1 MTAAPPRWLMCRQR
15 RAGAALRLYCFPH
28 SGGSPGEYQ
37 RWADRLP
44 AEVEVWGVQL
54 PGRGSRMRES
64 AMTDMRELVGALTE
78 QAEFSGPYAFIGHSL
93 GAIVAYE
100 TAVALRDRGRPEPQ
114 QLIVSVNGPPHLHRP
129 GLPLHLLDG
138 ADFVPRVEERYGPL
152 PELGSDA
159 RMRELY
165 LANLHADL
173 TIVATYQYVPT
184 APLSC
189 PILALGATDD
199 WEDESRLGEWRR
211 HTTGPSAVRLFPGG
225 HFYFRDHPDLFFD
238 CLTDSLT
245 ALTKGSAVPSA
256 PDIKGAP

>member
-1 MTAAPPRWLMCRQR
+1 MAAPRWLMCRQR
-15 RAGAALRLYCFPH
+15 RPDAALRLYCFPH
-28 SGGSPGEYQ
+28 SGGSPGEYL

-54 PGRGSRMRES
+54 PGRGSRMREP
-64 AMTDMRELVGALTE
+64 AMTDLRELVGALTE
-78 QAEFSGPYAFIGHSL
+78 QAEFTGPYAFLGHSL

-100 TAVALRDRGRPEPQ
+100 TAVALRALGRPEPER
-114 QLIVSVNGPPHLHRP
+114 LIVSVNGPPHLHRP

-138 ADFVPRVEERYGPL
+138 VDFVPRVEERYGPL
-152 PELGSDA
+152 PPELGNDP

-173 TIVATYQYVPT
+173 TVVATYRHVPT

-189 PILALGATDD
+189 PVLALGATDD
-199 WEDESRLGEWRR
+199 WEDEGRLREWGR
-211 HTTGPSAVRLFPGG
+211 HTTGPSDVRILPGG

-238 CLTDSLT
+238 CLTDSLG
-245 ALTKGSAVPSA
+245 ALTGAPAVRSA
-256 PDIKGAP
+256 PDPKGAP